1 MIFTAFE
8 SSREF
13 EFNASNN
20 FILATIKNILSC
32 ILQSKIRQKCHLEI
46 KSQRGWILRLIQ
58 KCLQCLDQIEFV
70 HVLAIIRVFSI
81 LFSGLGVFDQEQN
94 GTVCTA
100 VIW

>member
-20 FILATIKNILSC
+20 FVLATIKHILSC
-32 ILQSKIRQKCHLEI
+32 IIQSKVRQKCHLES
-46 KSQRGWILRLIQ
+46 KSQPGWILRLIQ

-70 HVLAIIRVFSI
+70 RVGQVLAIIRV
-81 LFSGLGVFDQEQN
+81 LR
-94 GTVCTA
+94 
-100 VIW
+100 